1 MAQGDIVGVG
11 MVETG
16 DGSHIR
22 GAVIVQPDGTAVGGV
37 SSPFLVSTVTRPGG
51 TIVTGVLGSTGRNS
65 GTTSFIGNYSASN
78 LGGWAKVP
86 TGKTWELV
94 RVRARVTVSSGTL
107 NWVGGWGASAT
118 GLINGILL
126 RIATGV
132 VEADGSGGTAV
143 TTQINTFSL
152 NGDAFT
158 SNRNFGRMPGA
169 LLNGEGSTA
178 FSFDYPLTS
187 ILGTPLILTAG
198 QYLQAL
204 HRDNMVAATSN
215 LAELLYTFTVIERD
229 A

>member
-1 MAQGDIVGVG
+1 MSIKGNRFALD
-11 MVETG
+11 
-16 DGSHIR
+16 S
-22 GAVIVQPDGTAVGGV
+22 GV
-37 SSPFLVSTVTRPGG
+37 SVPAVVQVDAAGDELGSVTSPLLVSTVTRPGG
-51 TIVTGVLGSTGRNS
+51 AIVNGVLGSTGRNS
-65 GTTSFIGNYSASN
+65 GTTSFVGNYSSSN

-94 RVRARVTVSSGTL
+94 RVRARITVSSGTI

-132 VEADGSGGTAV
+132 VEADGTGGTAV

-152 NGDAFT
+152 NGDAIT

-169 LLNGEGSTA
+169 LLNGEGATA
-178 FSFDYPLTS
+178 FSWDFNLAS
-187 ILGTPLILTAG
+187 ILGAPLIMAAG

-204 HRDNMVAATSN
+204 HRDNITASSSN
-215 LAELLYTFTVIERD
+215 VVELLYTFTVIERD